1 MTVAYLV
8 AALIGMAMGVSVLLW
23 KRAGSP
29 VDHERTHDPVPVTV
43 AGTIATFVVSV
54 ATLAMLW
61 WITARAWEAWQ
72 AARG

>member
-43 AGTIATFVVSV
+43 AGT
-54 ATLAMLW
+54 LAMLW